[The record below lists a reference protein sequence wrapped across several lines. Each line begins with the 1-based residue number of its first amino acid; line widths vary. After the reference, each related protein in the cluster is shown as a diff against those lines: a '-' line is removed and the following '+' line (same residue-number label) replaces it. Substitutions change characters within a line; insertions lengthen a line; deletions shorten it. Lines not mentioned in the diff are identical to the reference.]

1 MGKSWELTEDQKKEI
16 QEKQREIGEQ
26 YDPETGRKKG
36 ETENTGDNEDVEGME
51 DIEARNG
58 REKIDDDDNIR

>member
-36 ETENTGDNEDVEGME
+36 EAENTGDNEDVEGME
-51 DIEARNG
+51 DVEARNG
-58 REKIDDDDNIR
+58 RERIDDDNNIR

>member
-16 QEKQREIGEQ
+16 QEQQREIGAQ

-36 ETENTGDNEDVEGME
+36 ETENTGDNEDVEGTE
-51 DIEARNG
+51 NIEHGKN
-58 REKIDDDDNIR
+58 REIDDDNIR

>member
-58 REKIDDDDNIR
+58 RERIDDDDNIR